1 MVALQTAPDL
11 NSVFGRRGNNFLQRA
26 VTALVE
32 QLPVE
37 EIWMF
42 GSCARG
48 EAKAES
54 DLDLLVVLEDGHRIK
69 RPTAECFRILFCL
82 REVVPTDVVALSRAQ
97 WEHEK
102 VHPFGM
108 YGEIIKEG
116 VLVYAK

>member
-11 NSVFGRRGNNFLQRA
+11 NSVFGPRGNDFLCRA
-26 VTALVE
+26 VTALLE

-48 EAKAES
+48 MARSDS
-54 DLDLLVVLEDGHRIK
+54 DLDLLVVLEDGHGIL

-82 REVVPTDVVALSRAQ
+82 RDVVPTDVVALSRSQ

-102 VHPFGM
+102 AHPFGM
-108 YGEIIKEG
+108 YGEILREG
-116 VLVYAK
+116 VIVYAK